1 MFFFITGVE
10 LYFMLIIRRFQKDLE
25 ISDEPIVYHPV
36 NEIDDDAYI
45 NDYY

>member
-1 MFFFITGVE
+1 MFVI
-10 LYFMLIIRRFQKDLE
+10 YAFQKHLD
-25 ISDEPIVYHPV
+25 ITNEPVEYHPV